1 MRFNKHFRTDRICHK
16 SLLSSHSIAHP
27 LIMEKMLKK
36 FIQNATRV
44 APKISKKGELFE
56 LRNGLVSQYP
66 QTRKDAIKKT
76 IQQMTLGKDV
86 SSLFP
91 DILKNIATSDVEQ
104 KKLVYL
110 YVMNY
115 AETHPELCILAVNTF
130 VSDAQD
136 TNPLIRC
143 MAIRTMSMI
152 RVDKILEYV
161 EIPLRKTLQDD
172 NPYVRKT
179 AVICVAKLFA
189 LNKELC
195 QELGVLEDLI
205 SALEDSNPMVVA
217 NAIAA
222 LSDIYEADES
232 VVPLP
237 KLIQSHVSQF
247 LLALNECTEWA
258 RIIILGA
265 LAEYTAKD
273 SLEAQEI
280 IDRVTPHLQHVNAAV
295 VLASIKVVI
304 KNLPQVQANTESP
317 IFSKLASAL
326 VSLMS
331 TPPEMQYVAL
341 RNIRIVLEKY
351 PHILSRELR
360 IFYVKFN
367 DPLYVK
373 LEKIDTLVRLVDP
386 SNLKQCTLLLAELKE
401 YAMEFEP
408 EFVSRAILAL
418 SQLGVKYSEPK
429 FITKVLEIIIELCN
443 TRDSFQDDCLVAMCN
458 LLRHAGPNQEGMVT
472 QVCSLAEA
480 WSSVENLLQTD
491 YAKCNYIWLLGQY
504 PKKFNSI
511 ERKLQAFIDSFTQ
524 EESLTQMSL
533 LISVVKLHS
542 IIPGSML
549 QNLLELATTSTDE
562 IDVRDMAIMYWRC
575 LSVESSHDGLINE
588 LCSSSLPEIAT
599 TLDTFSPELLET
611 LLKELS
617 LLSSVY
623 FKPVA
628 TMTKPK
634 TSSGSL
640 LKGKQLDE
648 LQFMA
653 QDEILK
659 NMNED
664 NLLDFDNDWSSAPH
678 SDYKSEAQGSTVDD
692 LNDIFGL
699 SSPAPPVENSM
710 AELSLNKKD
719 EKQKS
724 SNTQDLLDLF

>member
-1 MRFNKHFRTDRICHK
+1 
-16 SLLSSHSIAHP
+16 
-27 LIMEKMLKK
+27 MEKKLKK
-36 FIQNATRV
+36 LLQNATRV

-56 LRNGLVSQYP
+56 LRNGLVSPYP

-91 DILKNIATSDVEQ
+91 DILKNIAASDVEQ

-136 TNPLIRC
+136 TNPLVRC

-161 EIPLRKTLQDD
+161 EIPLRKTLQDE

-217 NAIAA
+217 NTIAA
-222 LSDIYEADES
+222 LSDIYESDPT
-232 VVPLP
+232 VVQLPL
-237 KLIQSHVSQF
+237 LIQKHVSQF

-258 RIIILGA
+258 RIVILGA
-265 LAEYTAKD
+265 LAEYTARD
-273 SLEAQEI
+273 SIEAEEI

-295 VLASIKVVI
+295 VLASIKVLI
-304 KNLPQVQANTESP
+304 KNLPLIQANAESP
-317 IFSKLASAL
+317 IFSKISSAL

-341 RNIRIVLEKY
+341 RNIRIILQKY
-351 PHILSRELR
+351 PQLLTRELR

-373 LEKIDTLVRLVDP
+373 LEKIDILVRLVDP
-386 SNLKQCTLLLAELKE
+386 SNLKQCTLLVAELKE
-401 YAMEFEP
+401 YALEFEP

-418 SQLGVKYSEPK
+418 SQLAVKYSETK
-429 FITKVLEIIIELCN
+429 FVRKVLDIIVELCK

-458 LLRHAGPNQEGMVT
+458 LLRHTGSGEEDMVA
-472 QVCSLAEA
+472 QVCSLAQA
-480 WSSVENLLQTD
+480 WGSVDSLLQTD
-491 YAKCNYIWLLGQY
+491 YAKCNYIWLLGQF
-504 PKKFNSI
+504 PARFNNI
-511 ERKLQAFIDSFTQ
+511 QQKIHNFLDSFTQ
-524 EESLTQMSL
+524 EESLTQISL
-533 LISVVKLHS
+533 LITVVRLHTS
-542 IIPGSML
+542 LPGSLL
-549 QNLLELATTSTDE
+549 QELLNLATTSTNE
-562 IDVRDMAIMYWRC
+562 VDVRDMAIMYWRC
-575 LSVESSHDGLINE
+575 LSLEGSNDDLINQ
-588 LCSSSLPEIAT
+588 LCNSSLPEIAT

-611 LLKELS
+611 LLRELS

-623 FKPVA
+623 YKPVA
-628 TMTKPK
+628 TMTKFNANRND
-634 TSSGSL
+634 S
-640 LKGKQLDE
+640 LKGKHLDE
-648 LQFMA
+648 LKFMA
-653 QDEILK
+653 RDEIIK

-664 NLLDFDNDWSSAPH
+664 HLLDFDDDSNSAINA
-678 SDYKSEAQGSTVDD
+678 SAANGSTLND
-692 LNDIFGL
+692 LNDLFDFTPAQQA
-699 SSPAPPVENSM
+699 SPEQRPVEESM
-710 AELSLNKKD
+710 HKLSLHKN
-719 EKQKS
+719 EPSQEHSKS

>member
-1 MRFNKHFRTDRICHK
+1 
-16 SLLSSHSIAHP
+16 
-27 LIMEKMLKK
+27 MEKKLKK
-36 FIQNATRV
+36 LLQNATRV

-56 LRNGLVSQYP
+56 LRNGLVSPYP

-91 DILKNIATSDVEQ
+91 DILKNIAASDVEQ

-136 TNPLIRC
+136 SNPLVRC

-195 QELGVLEDLI
+195 QELGVLEDLV

-217 NAIAA
+217 NTIAA
-222 LSDIYEADES
+222 LSDIYEADPT

-237 KLIQSHVSQF
+237 LLIQKHVSQF

-265 LAEYTAKD
+265 LAEYSARD
-273 SLEAQEI
+273 ALEAEQI

-295 VLASIKVVI
+295 VLATVKVVI
-304 KNLPQVQANTESP
+304 KNLPLIQVNSESA
-317 IFSKLASAL
+317 IFSKISSAL

-341 RNIRIVLEKY
+341 RNIRIILQKY
-351 PHILSRELR
+351 PQLLTRELR

-367 DPLYVK
+367 DPLYLK
-373 LEKIDTLVRLVDP
+373 LEKIDILVRLVDP

-401 YAMEFEP
+401 YALEFEP
-408 EFVSRAILAL
+408 EFVARAIIAL
-418 SQLGVKYSEPK
+418 SQLGVKYSEIK
-429 FITKVLEIIIELCN
+429 FVRKVLDILVELCK

-458 LLRHAGPNQEGMVT
+458 LLRHAGTGEEEMIT
-472 QVCSLAEA
+472 QVCSLAQV
-480 WSSVENLLQTD
+480 WGSVESVLQTD
-491 YAKCNYIWLLGQY
+491 YAKCNYIWLIGQF
-504 PKKFNSI
+504 PGQFDNLQ
-511 ERKLQAFIDSFTQ
+511 RKIQTLLDSFTQ

-533 LISVVKLHS
+533 LICVVKLHTML
-542 IIPGSML
+542 PGSIL
-549 QNLLELATTSTDE
+549 QELLNLATTSTNE
-562 IDVRDMAIMYWRC
+562 VDVRDMAIMYWRC
-575 LSVESSHDGLINE
+575 LSLEGSNDDLINQ
-588 LCSSSLPEIAT
+588 LCNSTLPEISN
-599 TLDTFSPELLET
+599 TLDTFSPSLLET
-611 LLKELS
+611 LLRELS
-617 LLSSVY
+617 LLSSIY
-623 FKPVA
+623 YRPVA
-628 TMTKPK
+628 TMTKFNAHK
-634 TSSGSL
+634 SNHV
-640 LKGKQLDE
+640 KGKQLDE
-648 LQFMA
+648 LKFMA
-653 QDEILK
+653 RDEIIR

-664 NLLDFDNDWSSAPH
+664 NLLDFEDDSNSAINVG
-678 SDYKSEAQGSTVDD
+678 ATNGSTLND
-692 LNDIFGL
+692 LNDLFDFATEPIQEQSKSEQPL
-699 SSPAPPVENSM
+699 E
-710 AELSLNKKD
+710 ESLHDLTLNRTDQSHSNVNPNKSR
-719 EKQKS
+719 E
-724 SNTQDLLDLF
+724 LLDLF

>member
-1 MRFNKHFRTDRICHK
+1 
-16 SLLSSHSIAHP
+16 
-27 LIMEKMLKK
+27 MEKKLKK
-36 FIQNATRV
+36 FLSNATRV

-56 LRNGLVSQYP
+56 LRNGLVSPYP

-91 DILKNIATSDVEQ
+91 DILKNIAASDVEQ

-136 TNPLIRC
+136 SNPLIRC

-195 QELGVLEDLI
+195 QELGVLEDLV

-222 LSDIYEADES
+222 LSDIYETDPS
-232 VVPLP
+232 VVELP
-237 KLIQSHVSQF
+237 KLIQQHVSQF

-258 RIIILGA
+258 RIVILGA

-273 SLEAQEI
+273 SLEAEQI

-295 VLASIKVVI
+295 VLATIKVVI
-304 KNLPQVQANTESP
+304 ANLPKIQVNVDSP
-317 IFSKLASAL
+317 IFSKISSGL

-341 RNIRIVLEKY
+341 RNIRIILERY
-351 PHILSRELR
+351 PLLLSRELR

-373 LEKIDTLVRLVDP
+373 LEKIDILVRLVDP
-386 SNLKQCTLLLAELKE
+386 CNLKQCTLLLAELKE
-401 YAMEFEP
+401 YAMEYES
-408 EFVSRAILAL
+408 EFVSKAILAL
-418 SQLGVKYSEPK
+418 SQLGVKFSEVK
-429 FITKVLEIIIELCN
+429 FVRKVLDIIVDLCQ
-443 TRDSFQDDCLVAMCN
+443 TRDSFQDDCMVAMCN
-458 LLRHAGPNQEGMVT
+458 LIRHTGSEQDDMIT
-472 QVCSLAEA
+472 QVCSLAQVWGSTE
-480 WSSVENLLQTD
+480 SVFQTD

-504 PKKFNSI
+504 SEKFSNIDKS
-511 ERKLQAFIDSFTQ
+511 LQVFIDSFTH

-533 LISVVKLHS
+533 LITVVKLHS
-542 IIPGSML
+542 VLPGAML
-549 QNLLELATTSTDE
+549 QNLLNLATTSTDE
-562 IDVRDMAIMYWRC
+562 LDVRDMAIMYWRC
-575 LSVESSHDGLINE
+575 LSLEGENETLINE
-588 LCSSSLPEIAT
+588 LCNAQLPQVAT
-599 TLDTFSPELLET
+599 TLDAFSPELLET
-611 LLKELS
+611 LLRELS
-617 LLSSVY
+617 LLSSIY
-623 FKPVA
+623 YKPVS
-628 TMTKPK
+628 TMTRYRMR
-634 TSSGSL
+634 TTNAV
-640 LKGKQLDE
+640 KGKQLNE
-648 LQFMA
+648 LQYMA
-653 QDEILK
+653 RDEIMK

-664 NLLDFDNDWSSAPH
+664 NLLDFDGESNFAANATQPSSSVLSDINDLFDFAPVVPQH
-678 SDYKSEAQGSTVDD
+678 LQPQSQQPVDES
-692 LNDIFGL
+692 IQGL
-699 SSPAPPVENSM
+699 S
-710 AELSLNKKD
+710 LH
-719 EKQKS
+719 EKHGSAKTSQN

>member
-1 MRFNKHFRTDRICHK
+1 
-16 SLLSSHSIAHP
+16 
-27 LIMEKMLKK
+27 MEKKLKK
-36 FIQNATRV
+36 FLQNATRV

-91 DILKNIATSDVEQ
+91 DILKNIAASDVEQ

-136 TNPLIRC
+136 SNPLIRC

-195 QELGVLEDLI
+195 QELGVLEDLVF
-205 SALEDSNPMVVA
+205 ALEDSNPMVVA

-222 LSDIYEADES
+222 LSDIYSADSS

-237 KLIQSHVSQF
+237 KLIQQHVSQF

-273 SLEAQEI
+273 SIEAGEI
-280 IDRVTPHLQHVNAAV
+280 IDRVTPHLQHANAAV

-304 KNLPQVQANTESP
+304 KNIPKIQTNVDSP
-317 IFSKLASAL
+317 IFSKISSGL

-341 RNIRIVLEKY
+341 RNIRIILEKY
-351 PHILSRELR
+351 PQLLSRELR

-401 YAMEFEP
+401 YALEFEP

-418 SQLGVKYSEPK
+418 SQLGVKYSDVK
-429 FITKVLEIIIELCN
+429 FIRKVLDIIVELCN
-443 TRDSFQDDCLVAMCN
+443 TRDSFQDDCLISMCN
-458 LLRHAGPNQEGMVT
+458 LLRHAGHEEDEMIT
-472 QVCSLAEA
+472 QVCSLAQV
-480 WSSVENLLQTD
+480 WSSVESLLQTD
-491 YAKCNYIWLLGQY
+491 YAKCNYVWLLGQF
-504 PKKFNSI
+504 PAKFSNI
-511 ERKLQAFIDSFTQ
+511 EQKLQVFIDSFTQ

-533 LISVVKLHS
+533 LITVVRLHASLSGSV
-542 IIPGSML
+542 L
-549 QNLLELATTSTDE
+549 QNLLNLATTGTDE
-562 IDVRDMAIMYWRC
+562 VDVRDMAIMYWRC
-575 LSVESSHDGLINE
+575 LSLEDSNDDLINE
-588 LCSSSLPEIAT
+588 LCNSSLPEVAT

-611 LLKELS
+611 LLAELS
-617 LLSSVY
+617 LLSSIY
-623 FKPVA
+623 YRPVA
-628 TMTKPK
+628 TMTKFNM
-634 TSSGSL
+634 GSNNG
-640 LKGKQLDE
+640 LKNKQLDE
-648 LQFMA
+648 LQFLA
-653 QDEILK
+653 RDEILK

-664 NLLDFDNDWSSAPH
+664 NLLDFDDDSNSATNTAVTNSSVL
-678 SDYKSEAQGSTVDD
+678 GD
-692 LNDIFGL
+692 LNDLFDFT
-699 SSPAPPVENSM
+699 PVQPQPVEDSM
-710 AELSLNKKD
+710 QNLSLKPKT
-719 EKQKS
+719 ESSTTKS
-724 SNTQDLLDLF
+724 SNTKDLLDLF

>member
-1 MRFNKHFRTDRICHK
+1 MDKK
-16 SLLSSHSIAHP
+16 
-27 LIMEKMLKK
+27 LKK
-36 FIQNATRV
+36 FLQNATRV

-56 LRNGLVSQYP
+56 LRNGLVSPYP

-91 DILKNIATSDVEQ
+91 DVLKNIATTDVEQ

-130 VSDAQD
+130 VSDASD
-136 TNPLIRC
+136 PNPLIRC

-152 RVDKILEYV
+152 RVDKILEYI

-189 LNKELC
+189 LNQELC
-195 QELGVLEDLI
+195 KELGVLEDLV

-217 NAIAA
+217 NAIAS
-222 LSDIYEADES
+222 LTDIYETDS
-232 VVPLP
+232 TVVPLP
-237 KLIQSHVSQF
+237 KLIQGHVSQF

-258 RIIILGA
+258 RITILGA

-273 SLEAQEI
+273 ALESQEI

-295 VLASIKVVI
+295 VLASVKVVI
-304 KNLPQVQANTESP
+304 KNLPLIQANSDAP
-317 IFSKLASAL
+317 IFGKLSSAL

-331 TPPEMQYVAL
+331 TPPEMQYVAI
-341 RNIRIVLEKY
+341 RNIRIILEKY

-418 SQLGVKYSEPK
+418 SQLGVKYSDSK
-429 FITKVLEIIIELCN
+429 FVSKVLDILVDLCE
-443 TRDSFQDDCLVAMCN
+443 TRDTFKDDCLVAMCN
-458 LLRHAGPNQEGMVT
+458 LLRHCGSEHDEMVT
-472 QVCSLAEA
+472 QVCSIVST
-480 WSSVENLLQTD
+480 WSGADSILQSD
-491 YAKCNYIWLLGQY
+491 YAKCNFVWLLGEY
-504 PKKFNSI
+504 PGKFPHLQTELNS
-511 ERKLQAFIDSFTQ
+511 FIDSFAQ
-524 EESLTQMSL
+524 EDSLTQMSIL
-533 LISVVKLHS
+533 MAVVRLHRS
-542 IIPGSML
+542 IPGSTL
-549 QNLLELATTSTDE
+549 QNVLELATHNARE
-562 IDVRDMAIMYWRC
+562 IDIRDMAIMYWRC
-575 LSVESSHDGLINE
+575 LSLDDSNDDLISE
-588 LCSSSLPEIAT
+588 LCSSSLPEIST

-611 LLKELS
+611 LLRELS
-617 LLSSVY
+617 TLGSVY
-623 FKPVA
+623 FKPL
-628 TMTKPK
+628 
-634 TSSGSL
+634 SSMSKQNRL
-640 LKGKQLDE
+640 HSNALRGKQLDE
-648 LQFMA
+648 LKSIA
-653 QDEILK
+653 RDEIAK
-659 NMNED
+659 NMNEET
-664 NLLDFDNDWSSAPH
+664 LLDLDGDISSNAHTDGSILDELNGLFDMNTASPSIQRSMD
-678 SDYKSEAQGSTVDD
+678 QMT
-692 LNDIFGL
+692 LNDSGKTK
-699 SSPAPPVENSM
+699 S
-710 AELSLNKKD
+710 
-719 EKQKS
+719 QS